1 MKNYKFFTVLTTVLC
16 GNLLLQAADNPGV
29 PRDSNFNNT
38 GGYDSTVVHARI
50 NVGIDESTEKIHFI
64 RDNNDPRV
72 VTKAYR
78 LKNID
83 AYDFRDYIRQ
93 MVQAKRVGNTS
104 LEQNYPVNTTN
115 PDVATLS
122 SVVPTTPVT
131 SQPTYNPSLQL
142 GSNTAVEC
150 LKYVD
155 GTGLLIISAE
165 EYRFKDNEHGW
176 GFDRIVEFMDR
187 PQMGADLGTQI
198 FFYIPKFVPSRNLL
212 PLIQNV
218 GMNVFDVTEI
228 WQGQDLVTY
237 DSDLNWLI
245 FDTTNYSMA
254 NIEKMLEKYDVPI
267 PQVKFKLTVYEVYSE
282 NDEKLGLDFQAWKN
296 NDGMDFFSGGAR
308 FRDNWQA
315 VYGGNLE
322 HNNFNRTAFYNFN
335 PKWNTRYIDFLVSK
349 GHAKIT
355 HTGELSI
362 RNNTPANFARTTQI
376 FYMDKSE
383 TPSGTTVVPDEGV
396 GAYKLL
402 SEIINTV
409 AGASDFP
416 IGKAN
421 LENTAKS
428 VNYGFT
434 MQINNASVNL
444 LETRFDVTL
453 TNTSLIGFESSGV
466 PRISPD
472 NTINVT
478 VSLPHGS
485 NTFVIGGLKKQ
496 EEVKSDSGIPLLKD
510 IPLLGYLFSSK
521 STSIKS
527 SDLIIVGECSYDG
540 ILDKKPHIHGKSV
553 PQVR

>member
-1 MKNYKFFTVLTTVLC
+1 MKNFLKFIPFGVLAASFV
-16 GNLLLQAADNPGV
+16 QAADSPGV

-38 GGYDSTVVHARI
+38 GWYDSTQVHARI
-50 NVGIDESTEKIHFI
+50 NVKIDDDTEKIHFI

-78 LKNID
+78 LKHVD
-83 AYDFRDYIRQ
+83 AYEFRDYLRQ

-104 LEQNYPVNTTN
+104 LEQNYPVNTSN
-115 PDVATLS
+115 PNVATVS
-122 SVVPTTPVT
+122 SAVPTTPAT
-131 SQPTYNPSLQL
+131 SQPTYNPNIQL

-165 EYRFKDNEHGW
+165 EYRFKDNENGW
-176 GFDRIVEFMDR
+176 GLDKIVEFMDR
-187 PQMGADLGTQI
+187 PQMGANFGTQV

-218 GMNVFDVTEI
+218 GMNIFDVTEI
-228 WQGQDLVTY
+228 WQGQDLVAY

-254 NIEKMLEKYDVPI
+254 NIEKMLKKYDVPI
-267 PQVKFKLTVYEVYSE
+267 PQVKLKFNVYEVYAE
-282 NDEKLGLDFQAWKN
+282 NDDKIGLDFQAWKN

-322 HNNFNRTAFYNFN
+322 NNNWNRSAFYNFN
-335 PKWNTRYIDFLVSK
+335 PKWNTRYIDFLVAK

-355 HTGELSI
+355 HSGELSI
-362 RNNTPANFARTTQI
+362 RNNTPAEFSRTTQI
-376 FYMDKSE
+376 FYMDK
-383 TPSGTTVVPDEGV
+383 TAAANNTTTIPDEGV

-402 SEIINTV
+402 SSIINEFT
-409 AGASDFP
+409 GASDFAV
-416 IGKAN
+416 GKAN
-421 LENTAKS
+421 TENVAKS
-428 VNYGFT
+428 ANYGFT
-434 MQINNASVNL
+434 MQVNNASVNL
-444 LETRFDVTL
+444 LETRFDITL
-453 TNTSLIGFESSGV
+453 TNTSLIGFESDGT
-466 PRISPD
+466 PRISAD
-472 NTINVT
+472 NSVNLT
-478 VSLPHGS
+478 VSLPHGTNS
-485 NTFVIGGLKKQ
+485 FVIGGLKKQ

-521 STSIKS
+521 STSIKN
-527 SDLIIVGECSYDG
+527 SDLIVVGECSYDG
-540 ILDKKPHIHGKSV
+540 ILDKKTKLKGKTL
-553 PQVR
+553 PNTR

>member
-1 MKNYKFFTVLTTVLC
+1 MKNFLKFIPFGVLAASFV
-16 GNLLLQAADNPGV
+16 QAADIPGV

-38 GGYDSTVVHARI
+38 GWYDSTQVHARI
-50 NVGIDESTEKIHFI
+50 NVKIDDDTEKIHFI

-78 LKNID
+78 LKHVD
-83 AYDFRDYIRQ
+83 AYEFRDYLRQ

-104 LEQNYPVNTTN
+104 LEQNYPVNTSN
-115 PDVATLS
+115 PNVATVS
-122 SVVPTTPVT
+122 SAVPTTPAT
-131 SQPTYNPSLQL
+131 SQPTYNPNIQL

-165 EYRFKDNEHGW
+165 EYRFKDNENGW
-176 GFDRIVEFMDR
+176 GLDKIVEFMDR
-187 PQMGADLGTQI
+187 PQMGANFGTQV

-218 GMNVFDVTEI
+218 GMNIFDVTEI
-228 WQGQDLVTY
+228 WQGQDLVAY

-254 NIEKMLEKYDVPI
+254 NIEKMLKKYDVPI
-267 PQVKFKLTVYEVYSE
+267 PQVKLKFNVYEVYAE
-282 NDEKLGLDFQAWKN
+282 NDDKIGLDFQAWKN

-322 HNNFNRTAFYNFN
+322 NNNWNRSAFYNFN
-335 PKWNTRYIDFLVSK
+335 PKWNTRYIDFLVAK

-355 HTGELSI
+355 HSGELSI
-362 RNNTPANFARTTQI
+362 RNNTPAEFSRTTQI
-376 FYMDKSE
+376 FYMDK
-383 TPSGTTVVPDEGV
+383 TAAANNTTTIPDEGV

-402 SEIINTV
+402 SSIINEFT
-409 AGASDFP
+409 GASDFAV
-416 IGKAN
+416 GKAN
-421 LENTAKS
+421 TENVAKS
-428 VNYGFT
+428 ANYGFT
-434 MQINNASVNL
+434 MQVNNASVNL
-444 LETRFDVTL
+444 LETRFDITL
-453 TNTSLIGFESSGV
+453 TNTSLIGFESDGT
-466 PRISPD
+466 PRISAD
-472 NTINVT
+472 NSVNLT
-478 VSLPHGS
+478 VSLPHGTNS
-485 NTFVIGGLKKQ
+485 FVIGGLKKQ

-521 STSIKS
+521 STSIKN
-527 SDLIIVGECSYDG
+527 SDLIVVGECSYDG
-540 ILDKKPHIHGKSV
+540 ILDKKTKLKGKTL
-553 PQVR
+553 PNTR

>member
-1 MKNYKFFTVLTTVLC
+1 MKNFLKFIPFGVLAASFV
-16 GNLLLQAADNPGV
+16 QAADIPGV

-38 GGYDSTVVHARI
+38 GWYDSTQVHARI
-50 NVGIDESTEKIHFI
+50 NVKIDDDTEKIHFI

-78 LKNID
+78 LKHVD
-83 AYDFRDYIRQ
+83 AYEFRDYLRQ

-104 LEQNYPVNTTN
+104 LEQNYPVNTSN
-115 PDVATLS
+115 PNVATVS
-122 SVVPTTPVT
+122 SAVPTTPAT
-131 SQPTYNPSLQL
+131 SQPTYNPNIQL

-165 EYRFKDNEHGW
+165 EYRFKDNENGW
-176 GFDRIVEFMDR
+176 GLDKIVEFMDR
-187 PQMGADLGTQI
+187 PQMGANFGTQV

-218 GMNVFDVTEI
+218 GMNIFDVTEI
-228 WQGQDLVTY
+228 WQGQDLVAY

-254 NIEKMLEKYDVPI
+254 NIEKMLKKYDVPI
-267 PQVKFKLTVYEVYSE
+267 PQVKLKFNVYEVYAE
-282 NDEKLGLDFQAWKN
+282 NDDKIGLDFQAWKN

-322 HNNFNRTAFYNFN
+322 NNNWNRSAFYNFN
-335 PKWNTRYIDFLVSK
+335 PKWNTRYIDFLVAK

-355 HTGELSI
+355 HSGELSI
-362 RNNTPANFARTTQI
+362 RNNTPAEFSRTTQI
-376 FYMDKSE
+376 FYMDK
-383 TPSGTTVVPDEGV
+383 TAAANNTTTIPDEGV

-402 SEIINTV
+402 SSIINELT
-409 AGASDFP
+409 GASDFAV
-416 IGKAN
+416 GKAN
-421 LENTAKS
+421 TENVAKS
-428 VNYGFT
+428 ANYGFT
-434 MQINNASVNL
+434 MQVNNASVNL
-444 LETRFDVTL
+444 LETRFDITL
-453 TNTSLIGFESSGV
+453 TNTSLIGFESDGT
-466 PRISPD
+466 PRISAD
-472 NTINVT
+472 NSVNLT
-478 VSLPHGS
+478 VSLPHGTNS
-485 NTFVIGGLKKQ
+485 FVIGGLKKQ

-521 STSIKS
+521 STSIKN
-527 SDLIIVGECSYDG
+527 SDLIVVGECSYDG
-540 ILDKKPHIHGKSV
+540 ILDKKTKLKGKTL
-553 PQVR
+553 PNTR

>member
-1 MKNYKFFTVLTTVLC
+1 MKKLISSILITATVFPC
-16 GNLLLQAADNPGV
+16 MNAADNPGV

-38 GGYDSTVVHARI
+38 GWYDGTQVHARI
-50 NVGIDESTEKIHFI
+50 NVRIDDETEKIHFI

-83 AYDFRDYIRQ
+83 AYEFRDYLRQ

-104 LEQNYPVNTTN
+104 LLQNYPGNTNN
-115 PDVATLS
+115 PDIATLS
-122 SVVPTTPVT
+122 SVEPTTPAT
-131 SQPTYNPSLQL
+131 SQPTYNPALQL

-165 EYRFKDNEHGW
+165 EYRFKDNENGW

-187 PQMGADLGTQI
+187 PQMGANLGTQV
-198 FFYIPKFVPSRNLL
+198 FFYIPKFVPARNLM

-228 WQGQDLVTY
+228 WQGQDLVAY

-245 FDTTNYSMA
+245 FDTTNYSMS
-254 NIEKMLEKYDVPI
+254 NVEKMLKKYDVPI
-267 PQVKFKLTVYEVYSE
+267 PQVKLKFDIYEVYSE
-282 NDEKLGLDFQAWKN
+282 NDDKIGLDFQAWKN
-296 NDGMDFFSGGAR
+296 NDGMDFFAAGAR

-322 HNNFNRTAFYNFN
+322 NNNWNRTAFYNFN
-335 PKWNTRYIDFLVSK
+335 PRWNTRYIDFLVSK

-355 HTGELSI
+355 HSGELSI
-362 RNNTPANFARTTQI
+362 RNNTPAEFSRTTQI

-383 TPSGTTVVPDEGV
+383 QAPDAITVPDEGI

-402 SEIINTV
+402 SEIINSV
-409 AGASDFP
+409 AGSSDFP

-421 LENTAKS
+421 IENTAKS
-428 VNYGFT
+428 ATYGFT
-434 MQINNASVNL
+434 MQVNNVSVNL
-444 LETRFDVTL
+444 LESRFDITL
-453 TNTSLIGFESSGV
+453 SNSSLIGFSSDGT
-466 PRISPD
+466 PRIAED
-472 NTINVT
+472 NTINLT

-485 NTFVIGGLKKQ
+485 NKFVIGGLKKQ
-496 EEVKSDSGIPLLKD
+496 EEVKSDSGIPWLKD
-510 IPLLGYLFSSK
+510 IPLIGYLFASK
-521 STSIKS
+521 STSVKS

-540 ILDKKPHIHGKSV
+540 ILDKKVHLKSKTL
-553 PQVR
+553 PNTR